1 MNRVTREQP
10 VAMQYDQLLL
20 DLKARQQAGEHMPCP
35 RCGKDTMKPAL
46 HTNALSRHTDLYVC
60 DQCGTAEALLDFMN
74 NPLPLSCWAAMREP
88 KPKSDLK
95 TMSSDEAMELVRRE
109 HVPFLTELYER
120 WQAAPP
126 GTDFD
131 LFRREAYRNCPG
143 MTQIWEQPFQAK
155 YSTTDGHLLIQL
167 STGKQGTV
175 VRGYIVK
182 T

>member
-1 MNRVTREQP
+1 MTYSDWIAEK
-10 VAMQYDQLLL
+10 LL

-35 RCGKDTMKPAL
+35 RCGKDTMKPDL
-46 HTNALSRHTDLYVC
+46 HTNALSRHADLYVC

-120 WQAAPP
+120 WRAAPP

-143 MTQIWEQPFQAK
+143 LTQIWEQPFQAK

>member
-1 MNRVTREQP
+1 MTHSEWIAERV
-10 VAMQYDQLLL
+10 L
-20 DLKARQQAGEHMPCP
+20 DLKARQQAGEHMLCP
-35 RCGKDTMKPAL
+35 RCGKDTMKPDL
-46 HTNALSRHTDLYVC
+46 HTNALSRHADLFIC
-60 DQCGTAEALLDFMN
+60 DQCGTAEAMLDFMN

-88 KPKSDLK
+88 KPKSDLT
-95 TMSSDEAMELVRRE
+95 TMSSDEAMELVRKE

-120 WQAAPP
+120 WRAAPP

-143 MTQIWEQPFQAK
+143 LTQIWEQPFQAK

>member
-1 MNRVTREQP
+1 MNRVTPKQP
-10 VAMQYDQLLL
+10 VVTQYNQLLL

-60 DQCGTAEALLDFMN
+60 DQCGMAEAMLDFMN
-74 NPLPLSCWAAMREP
+74 NPLPLSCWAAMRKP
-88 KPKSDLK
+88 KPKSDLN
-95 TMSSDEAMELVRRE
+95 
-109 HVPFLTELYER
+109 
-120 WQAAPP
+120 
-126 GTDFD
+126 

-143 MTQIWEQPFQAK
+143 LTQIWEQPFQAK

-167 STGKQGTV
+167 STGTQGTV